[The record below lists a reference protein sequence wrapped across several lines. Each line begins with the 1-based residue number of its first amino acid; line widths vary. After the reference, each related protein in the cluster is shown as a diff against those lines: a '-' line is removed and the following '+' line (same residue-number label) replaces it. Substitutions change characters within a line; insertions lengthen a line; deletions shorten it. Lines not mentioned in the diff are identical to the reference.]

1 MERFFVELG
10 FVLLFWAFVILVSTI
25 FIKLMK
31 MLPKDVAKILTEDN
45 TQNFNRNAT
54 YLFSGRTFPLI
65 TKRFFENFNIFC
77 EELSFYNYKYYN
89 RQKKVYVIILKKF
102 NKHGQTIAI
111 YSPKRILF
119 SEEKLKKF
127 IKTFAFKLE
136 NRALNQNGTLL
147 MFTRTK
153 KSPYFDW
160 MWSWRR
166 SRNWLQQDEVYD
178 LIKDT

>member
-1 MERFFVELG
+1 
-10 FVLLFWAFVILVSTI
+10 
-25 FIKLMK
+25 
-31 MLPKDVAKILTEDN
+31 
-45 TQNFNRNAT
+45 
-54 YLFSGRTFPLI
+54 
-65 TKRFFENFNIFC
+65 
-77 EELSFYNYKYYN
+77 
-89 RQKKVYVIILKKF
+89 LKKF

-136 NRALNQNGTLL
+136 NRVLNQNGTLL

-160 MWSWRR
+160 MWSWRC